1 MSILTAYNNALK
13 QLSIIYNTNVAAIL
27 KLNVRNNIKQTYL
40 NNLKAKL
47 QTDLAK
53 LKAKYEADL
62 AALTAAA
69 ALIPTVVPA
78 TLVPATLVPATLVP
92 ATLVPAPLIPTVLAP
107 VKRAVLIGINYTG
120 TDSQLSGC
128 INDTN
133 GLKTILTSKYAFA
146 ETNIKILTDNTP
158 TKPTRENILAAFTQL
173 LQSGVA
179 GDVLFFS
186 YSGHGSYTADLNNDE
201 TSGNDE
207 MIVPLDFKCIVDD
220 ELKALVQTHLKKN
233 VTLFALFDSCHSGT
247 VLDLKYQ
254 YLDSLQNNANTQNN
268 QDAETIGTV
277 IMLSGCTD
285 EQTSADAHID
295 KKYQGAMTWAFLAA
309 LNGGGANSW
318 QDLLTKMRTQ
328 LQNSA
333 FTQIPQLSSG
343 CVLDLNSALCF

>member
-1 MSILTAYNNALK
+1 MFNASHLLTVYNNELK
-13 QLSIIYNTNVAAIL
+13 QLSIIYNKNVAAIL
-27 KLNVRNNIKQTYL
+27 NLRIRNNIKQTYL
-40 NNLKAKL
+40 NNLKAKF
-47 QTDLAK
+47 QTDMAK
-53 LKAKYEADL
+53 LKAKYHADL
-62 AALTAAA
+62 AALIPTVVPA

-78 TLVPATLVPATLVP
+78 TL
-92 ATLVPAPLIPTVLAP
+92 IPTVPAALVPIPKVP

-133 GLKTILTSKYAFA
+133 GLKTILNSKYAFA
-146 ETNIKILTDNTP
+146 EKNIKIFTDDTP
-158 TKPTRENILAAFTQL
+158 IKPTRANILAAFTQL

-186 YSGHGSYTADLNNDE
+186 YSGHGSYTEDLNRDE

-254 YLDSLQNNANTQNN
+254 YLDSLQNNTNTQNN

-309 LNGGGANSW
+309 LNGGSGANSW

>member
-1 MSILTAYNNALK
+1 MFNASQLLTVYNNELK
-13 QLSIIYNTNVAAIL
+13 QLSIIYNKNVAAIL
-27 KLNVRNNIKQTYL
+27 NLRIRNNIKQTYL
-40 NNLKAKL
+40 NNLKAKF
-47 QTDLAK
+47 QTDMAK
-53 LKAKYEADL
+53 LKAKYQADL
-62 AALTAAA
+62 AALIP
-69 ALIPTVVPA
+69 IPTVVPA
-78 TLVPATLVPATLVP
+78 VLVP
-92 ATLVPAPLIPTVLAP
+92 IPTVPAALIPKVP

-146 ETNIKILTDNTP
+146 ETNIKVLTDDTP

-186 YSGHGSYTADLNNDE
+186 YSGHGSYTADLNHDE

-207 MIVPLDFKCIVDD
+207 MIVPLDLKIILDD

-285 EQTSADAHID
+285 EQTSADAYVD

-309 LNGGGANSW
+309 LNGGTGANSW

-328 LQNSA
+328 LKNSA

>member
-1 MSILTAYNNALK
+1 MSLLTVYNNELK
-13 QLSIIYNTNVAAIL
+13 QLITIYNTNVAAIL
-27 KLNVRNNIKQTYL
+27 NLRIRNNIKQTYL
-40 NNLKAKL
+40 NNLKAKF
-47 QTDLAK
+47 QADSAK
-53 LKAKYEADL
+53 LKAKYQADL
-62 AALTAAA
+62 AALIPIPTVVPA

-78 TLVPATLVPATLVP
+78 A
-92 ATLVPAPLIPTVLAP
+92 LVPAPLIPTVLVP

-146 ETNIKILTDNTP
+146 ETNIKVLTDDTP

-173 LQSGVA
+173 LQSGIA

-186 YSGHGSYTADLNNDE
+186 YSGHGSYTADLNHDE

-207 MIVPLDFKCIVDD
+207 MIVPLDLKIILDD

-254 YLDSLQNNANTQNN
+254 YLDSLHNNANTQNN

-309 LNGGGANSW
+309 LNGGTGANSW

-328 LQNSA
+328 LKNSA

>member
-1 MSILTAYNNALK
+1 MSLLTVYNNELK
-13 QLSIIYNTNVAAIL
+13 QLITIYNTNVAAIL
-27 KLNVRNNIKQTYL
+27 NLRIRNNIKQTYL
-40 NNLKAKL
+40 NNLKAKF
-47 QTDLAK
+47 QADSAK
-53 LKAKYEADL
+53 LKAKYQADL
-62 AALTAAA
+62 AALIPIPTVVPA

-78 TLVPATLVPATLVP
+78 A
-92 ATLVPAPLIPTVLAP
+92 LVPAPLIQKVP

-146 ETNIKILTDNTP
+146 ETNIKVLTDDTP

-173 LQSGVA
+173 LQSGIA

-186 YSGHGSYTADLNNDE
+186 YSGHGSYTEDLNRDE

-207 MIVPLDFKCIVDD
+207 MIVPLDLKFILDD
-220 ELKALVQTHLKKN
+220 ELKALVQRHLKKN

-254 YLDSLQNNANTQNN
+254 YLDSLHNNANTQNN

-309 LNGGGANSW
+309 LNGGTGANSW

-328 LQNSA
+328 LKNSA

>member
-1 MSILTAYNNALK
+1 MFNASHLLTVYNNELK
-13 QLSIIYNTNVAAIL
+13 KLSIIYNKNVAAIL
-27 KLNVRNNIKQTYL
+27 NLRIRNNIKQTYL
-40 NNLKAKL
+40 NNLKAKF
-47 QTDLAK
+47 QTDMAK
-53 LKAKYEADL
+53 LKAKYQADL
-62 AALTAAA
+62 A
-69 ALIPTVVPA
+69 ALIPTVPA
-78 TLVPATLVPATLVP
+78 ALVPAALVP
-92 ATLVPAPLIPTVLAP
+92 IPKVP

-146 ETNIKILTDNTP
+146 ETNIKILTDDTP

-220 ELKALVQTHLKKN
+220 ELKALVQRHLKKN

-309 LNGGGANSW
+309 LNGGSGANSW

-328 LQNSA
+328 LKTSA

>member
-1 MSILTAYNNALK
+1 MSILTAYNNTLK
-13 QLSIIYNTNVAAIL
+13 QLSTIYNTNVAAIL

-53 LKAKYEADL
+53 LKAKYEADS
-62 AALTAAA
+62 AALAAA

-78 TLVPATLVPATLVP
+78 A
-92 ATLVPAPLIPTVLAP
+92 LIPTVPVP

-133 GLKTILTSKYAFA
+133 GLKTILNSKYAFA
-146 ETNIKILTDNTP
+146 EKNIKIFTDETP
-158 TKPTRENILAAFTQL
+158 IKPTRANILAAFTQL
-173 LQSGVA
+173 LKSGVA
-179 GDVLFFS
+179 GDILFFS
-186 YSGHGSYTADLNNDE
+186 YSGHGSYTADLNHDE

-254 YLDSLQNNANTQNN
+254 YLDSLQNNTNTQNTKET
-268 QDAETIGTV
+268 ETIGTV

>member
-69 ALIPTVVPA
+69 ALIPTVPATLIPTVVPA
-78 TLVPATLVPATLVP
+78 TL
-92 ATLVPAPLIPTVLAP
+92 IPTVPAALVPIPKVP

-133 GLKTILTSKYAFA
+133 GLKTILNSKYAFA
-146 ETNIKILTDNTP
+146 EKNIKIFTDDTP
-158 TKPTRENILAAFTQL
+158 IKPTRANILAAFTQL

-179 GDVLFFS
+179 GDTLFFS
-186 YSGHGSYTADLNNDE
+186 YSGHGSYTEDLNRDE

-254 YLDSLQNNANTQNN
+254 YLDSLQNNTNTQNTKET
-268 QDAETIGTV
+268 ETIGTV

-309 LNGGGANSW
+309 LNGGSGANSW